1 MNLKDKF
8 FNRNKASSK
17 ESTENSNTPSTLG
30 EWKDPQVTHRPT
42 DNEDI
47 FEATDFMCMYCVHT
61 DNYVQFLNTSIDAG
75 TITSHNIDVVPYSPD
90 WPSFKRHMYI
100 THPEQWGYNEIPDS
114 YFKII
119 KSKTSWNKTDKL
131 DVADA
136 YIQIRARHE
145 YGWNF
150 FVVVDDKVHRTLHA
164 LPKNEKAITSI
175 VWHPRTNPLTN
186 KPWSD
191 WRFEKEGETHKRA
204 VNVLPRIVGRTHA
217 SITPVL
223 RGARKNYLSDGH
235 VLEAKPKELSKYAH
249 LPPYV
254 NSTCIFTDKALKQV
268 QDLRNMCSLEG
279 PGNIGILRMTYGDH
293 VHVESKVQNENRKET
308 TKGEKVV
315 KESTPETQPNPDR
328 PSINAQD
335 VATQLEHLLPK
346 NDWTNDLMR
355 QINIIFNYAREQSQ
369 HEEDFYKVQADLDA
383 ANELNKGL
391 QRDVAEATADTKKV
405 EEERD
410 AAKNQI
416 TALQAKLDT
425 RGRNKTAKEVK
436 NEMDKATEKT
446 LDKIRNEPRNPR
458 II

>member
-1 MNLKDKF
+1 MK
-8 FNRNKASSK
+8 
-17 ESTENSNTPSTLG
+17 
-30 EWKDPQVTHRPT
+30 
-42 DNEDI
+42 
-47 FEATDFMCMYCVHT
+47 
-61 DNYVQFLNTSIDAG
+61 
-75 TITSHNIDVVPYSPD
+75 
-90 WPSFKRHMYI
+90 
-100 THPEQWGYNEIPDS
+100 
-114 YFKII
+114 
-119 KSKTSWNKTDKL
+119 
-131 DVADA
+131 
-136 YIQIRARHE
+136 
-145 YGWNF
+145 
-150 FVVVDDKVHRTLHA
+150 
-164 LPKNEKAITSI
+164 
-175 VWHPRTNPLTN
+175 
-186 KPWSD
+186 
-191 WRFEKEGETHKRA
+191 
-204 VNVLPRIVGRTHA
+204 
-217 SITPVL
+217 
-223 RGARKNYLSDGH
+223 
-235 VLEAKPKELSKYAH
+235 
-249 LPPYV
+249 
-254 NSTCIFTDKALKQV
+254 
-268 QDLRNMCSLEG
+268 
-279 PGNIGILRMTYGDH
+279 YGDH
-293 VHVESKVQNENRKET
+293 VHAESKVQNENLKET

-346 NDWTNDLMR
+346 NDHSSDLMG
-355 QINIIFNYAREQSQ
+355 QIHIIFNYAREQSQ